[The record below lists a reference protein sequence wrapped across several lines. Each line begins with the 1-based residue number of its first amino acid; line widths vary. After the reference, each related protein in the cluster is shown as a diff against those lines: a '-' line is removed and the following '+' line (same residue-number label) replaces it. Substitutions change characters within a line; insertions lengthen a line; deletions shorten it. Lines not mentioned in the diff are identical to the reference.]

1 MLNGLFGKEIIS
13 SRSIDVN
20 INYFTPYYFLGDKHQ
35 DLDIGC
41 IRKEQQNWNEQI
53 MQNQING
60 NLSKKLRKDK
70 EALIKWNRSLYEY
83 LGKEG
88 NK

>member
-13 SRSIDVN
+13 SRSIDEN

-41 IRKEQQNWNEQI
+41 IRKEQQN
-53 MQNQING
+53 
-60 NLSKKLRKDK
+60 
-70 EALIKWNRSLYEY
+70 
-83 LGKEG
+83 
-88 NK
+88 